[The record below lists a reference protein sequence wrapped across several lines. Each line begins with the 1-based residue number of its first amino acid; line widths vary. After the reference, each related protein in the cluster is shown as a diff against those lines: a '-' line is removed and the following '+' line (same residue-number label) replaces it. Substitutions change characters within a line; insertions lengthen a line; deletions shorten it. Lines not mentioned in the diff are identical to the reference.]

1 MVPGCYSPLINMA
14 YEVTFMQI
22 RNLAV
27 TAVLAL
33 GFASA
38 QADTLMID
46 SVAQS
51 AGVDRPTKG
60 QSMNQVEAR
69 FGAPREIIPA
79 VGQPPI
85 TRWIYDGFTVY
96 FEDSTVL
103 HAVIQR

>member
-1 MVPGCYSPLINMA
+1 
-14 YEVTFMQI
+14 MQI
-22 RNLAV
+22 RTLAV

-33 GFASA
+33 GLGAA

-51 AGVDRPTKG
+51 AGADRPTKG
-60 QSMNQVEAR
+60 QSMSQVEAAY
-69 FGAPREIIPA
+69 GAPREVVPA

-85 TRWIYDGFTVY
+85 TRWVYDGFTVY

-103 HAVIQR
+103 HAVIKR

>member
-1 MVPGCYSPLINMA
+1 
-14 YEVTFMQI
+14 MQI
-22 RNLAV
+22 RILAV

-33 GFASA
+33 GLGTA

-51 AGVDRPTKG
+51 SGADRPAKG
-60 QSMNQVEAR
+60 QSMSQVEAR
-69 FGAPREIIPA
+69 YGAPREVVPA

-85 TRWIYDGFTVY
+85 TRWVYDGFTVY